1 MDIRITKTF
10 ANREELD
17 QYVKGRFGDDASKNL
32 DISLEMPAPEMQ
44 ALQLDES
51 TTVHGVK
58 VVAVSDAEV
67 KPKSP
72 AEVILGRGVVSKR
85 KKARSK
91 KK

>member
-32 DISLEMPAPEMQ
+32 DISLEMAEPEMQ
-44 ALQLDES
+44 ALLLDES

-58 VVAVSDAEV
+58 VVAVSENEDVAV
-67 KPKSP
+67 KPKG
-72 AEVILGRGVVSKR
+72 VVLGRGVISKR

-91 KK
+91 N